1 MSMPKILAGWLLA
14 ALASA
19 AAANDLYKVELI
31 VFENLDPAA
40 QQAEHWPAHPGMPAL
55 DNALE
60 LATQPAASEK
70 SPWRVLKPA
79 ELAMGGVYQ
88 RLRGSP
94 RYRPILHTG
103 WVQALDNTDRK
114 VGVHVYSGMQN
125 EAASAGAGSAR
136 KIDGTVAVRRGRFLH
151 ADVDLIYI
159 RTTSGAEANSGA
171 TPPVRLVTTRRLRNN
186 EVHYLDH
193 PLFGVII
200 TVSPLDGGGA
210 SRPQ

>member
-14 ALASA
+14 ALASTA
-19 AAANDLYKVELI
+19 AADDLYKIELI

-60 LATQPAASEK
+60 LAAQPAASE

-114 VGVHVYSGMQN
+114 VGVHVYSGMQ
-125 EAASAGAGSAR
+125 AASAGAGAAR

-159 RTTSGAEANSGA
+159 RTTPGAEASSGA
-171 TPPVRLVTTRRLRNN
+171 IPPVRLVTTRRLRNN

-200 TVSPLDGGGA
+200 TVSPMDSGGA